1 MPPLT
6 KEILIKATG
15 CTPGNA
21 DKFLP
26 YFLEVLPKFKIDTKL
41 RLAAFLAQTAH
52 ESALFS
58 TVQENLNYSAEG
70 LANTWPK
77 RYAQKLQNGLYAKS
91 PAGRYLPSDKAKQ
104 IARKPVLIAND
115 CYANRMGNADAAS
128 GDGWRY
134 SGKGLKQCTGKSNYQ
149 ALSKFT
155 GIDFVSKPELLLEPG
170 YAVISAC
177 WFWQANN
184 LSAFADLKDIKGMT
198 KVINGG
204 EIGLEKRIEL
214 YEKCLAALP
223 AIVE

>member
-1 MPPLT
+1 MILT

-21 DKFLP
+21 DKYLP
-26 YFLEVLPKFKIDTKL
+26 FFLEVLPKFGIDTRL
-41 RLAAFLAQTAH
+41 RLAGFLAQCAH
-52 ESALFS
+52 ESSLFS
-58 TVQENLNYSAEG
+58 VVQENLNYSAEG

-77 RYAQKLQNGLYAKS
+77 RYAKTLQNGVYAKDK
-91 PAGRYLPSDKAKQ
+91 AGRYLPSDKAKQ

-115 CYANRMGNADAAS
+115 CYANRMGNGSVES

-155 GIDFVSKPELLLEPG
+155 GIDFVAKPELLLEPA
-170 YAVISAC
+170 YSVISAC

-184 LSAFADLKDIKGMT
+184 LSAFADRKDIVGMT

-204 EIGLEKRIEL
+204 TLGLMARQAMF
-214 YEKCLAALP
+214 EKCLAAIP
-223 AIVE
+223 E

>member
-1 MPPLT
+1 MVILT
-6 KEILIKATG
+6 KEMLINGTG

-26 YFLEVLPKFKIDTKL
+26 YFLEVLPKFKIDTRL

-52 ESALFS
+52 ESNLFS

-104 IARKPVLIAND
+104 IARKSVLIAND
-115 CYANRMGNADAAS
+115 CYANRMGNGDVAS

-134 SGKGLKQCTGKSNYQ
+134 SGKGLKQITGKSNYQ
-149 ALSKFT
+149 ALSKYT
-155 GIDFVSKPELLLEPG
+155 GLDFVSKPELLLEPG

-204 EIGLEKRIEL
+204 EIGLQKRIEL
-214 YEKCLAALP
+214 YEKCLAAIP
-223 AIVE
+223 E